1 MGVNTTP
8 FSATT
13 HPAISIP
20 VGYTAPLDA
29 DIKTD
34 SDKEIQLPV
43 GMQLVGQKYGE
54 IDVLKIADAWEQA
67 FGKGTLSDLA
77 A

>member
-20 VGYTAPLDA
+20 VGYTGPLEA
-29 DIKTD
+29 DIRVD
-34 SDKEIQLPV
+34 SDRTIKLPV
-43 GMQLVGQKYGE
+43 GMQLVGQKFGE
-54 IDVLKIADAWEQA
+54 LEVLKIADAWERA
-67 FGKGTLSDLA
+67 FGKGAL
-77 A
+77 